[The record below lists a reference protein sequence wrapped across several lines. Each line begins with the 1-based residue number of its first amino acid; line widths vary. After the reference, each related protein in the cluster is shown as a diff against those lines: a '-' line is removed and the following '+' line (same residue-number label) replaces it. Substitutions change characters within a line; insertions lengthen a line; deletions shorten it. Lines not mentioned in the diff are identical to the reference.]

1 MTKPIIEGVHVPTNN
16 ISILNQGNLTLIG
29 RNFTYQ
35 NIYQEKSVN
44 DTYIEF

>member
-16 ISILNQGNLTLIG
+16 ISILNQGNLTLIE

-44 DTYIEF
+44 DIYIEF